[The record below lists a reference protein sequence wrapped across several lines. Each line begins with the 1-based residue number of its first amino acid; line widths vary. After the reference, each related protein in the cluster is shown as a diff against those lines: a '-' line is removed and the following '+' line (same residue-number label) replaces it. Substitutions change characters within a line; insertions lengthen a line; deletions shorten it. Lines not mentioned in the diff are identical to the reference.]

1 LIEIV
6 TVDQETPAVGAWLT
20 EHRLHS
26 VLEVR
31 GGAPV
36 AEVAARYGASRQSVY
51 RWKARYERYGVAG
64 LQDKSRRPRSSPQR
78 IPAEVEA
85 LVCELR
91 RAHPRWGARRLVFEL
106 GRRGVARV
114 PSRATV
120 HRALVRNGLVEPQQ
134 QRHKRKY
141 RRWQRETPMHLWQ
154 IDIVGGIYLADGR
167 ECKMVTGI
175 DDHSRYVVLAAVLA
189 VPNGRAV
196 CEAFTAAM
204 RDHGVPSEVLTDN
217 GKQFTGRFTKPRP
230 AEVLFERICR
240 ENGITARLTKPSSPT
255 TTGKIERWHGT
266 LRREF
271 LDHSG
276 PFADLPAAQAAID
289 AWVHGYNQSR
299 PHQSLDMAT
308 PASLFRPART
318 QPTRPTAPATSPVPA
333 TELRAATAQ
342 KDSFLVPVSANAVEF
357 DTVVARSG
365 LLNVLPRVQR
375 VRMASAHVEQ
385 LAHVW
390 ADEHSI
396 HIQIGGELVKTVAS
410 NLDLADL
417 HELRLRGARPAG
429 PPPATTFATRDA
441 ALAAGSAVEI
451 DRAVD
456 SSGICQL
463 GAQKLALGSSL
474 ANKRVTLRLDGHL
487 VHVLCQGVLAKT
499 LPCPIPA
506 DQRGRLRGA
515 RLGADPLPPPPAG
528 PIQVERRVPAEGV
541 VMVTRQRI
549 RVGRTYAG
557 KTVTILIEDTCLRVL
572 HDGEELS
579 VHHRTTNEPVTRFR
593 AYAARRPET

>member
-1 LIEIV
+1 MAI
-6 TVDQETPAVGAWLT
+6 DQGTPADGTWLA

-31 GGAPV
+31 AGVRV

-51 RWKARYERYGVAG
+51 RWKALYERDGVAG

-78 IPAEVEA
+78 ISAEVES

-91 RAHPRWGARRLVFEL
+91 RAHPRWGARRLAFEL
-106 GRRGVARV
+106 AQRGLDRV

-120 HRALVRNGLVEPQQ
+120 HRALVRNGLVEPQRQ
-134 QRHKRKY
+134 LHKRKY

-154 IDIVGGIYLADGR
+154 LDIVGGVYLADGR

-175 DDHSRYVVLAAVLA
+175 DDHSRYVVIATVLV

-240 ENGITARLTKPSSPT
+240 ENGITARLTKPGSPT
-255 TTGKIERWHGT
+255 TTGKIERWHRT

-271 LDHSG
+271 LDNSG

-289 AWVHGYNQSR
+289 AWVHGYNHSR

-308 PASLFRPART
+308 PAKLFRPART
-318 QPTRPTAPATSPVPA
+318 QLAAPTAPAAGPEPA
-333 TELRAATAQ
+333 QERKSATAYPNA
-342 KDSFLVPVSANAVEF
+342 FLVPVSTNAVEF
-357 DTVVARSG
+357 DTVITGSG
-365 LLNVLPRVQR
+365 LLNILPRVQR
-375 VRMASAHVEQ
+375 VRIASTRIGQV
-385 LAHVW
+385 AHVW

-396 HIQIGGELVKTVAS
+396 HIQIAGELIKTVAS
-410 NLDLADL
+410 NLAAADL
-417 HELRLRGARPAG
+417 HELRMRGASPAG
-429 PPPATTFATRDA
+429 PPPAPPPA
-441 ALAAGSAVEI
+441 ARVAPLPGGAVVEV

-456 SSGICQL
+456 SSGVCRL
-463 GAQKLALGSSL
+463 GKHALAVGSAL
-474 ANKRVTLRLDGHL
+474 ADKRVTLRLDGHL
-487 VHVLCQGVLAKT
+487 VHVICQGALAKT
-499 LPCPIPA
+499 LPCPIAA

-515 RLGADPLPPPPAG
+515 RLTADPLPPPPAAG
-528 PIQVERRVPAEGV
+528 PIQVERRVPIEGV

-557 KTVTILIEDTCLRVL
+557 KIVTILIEDTCLRVL
-572 HDGEELS
+572 LDGEELS
-579 VHHRTTNEPVTRFR
+579 VHHRTTNDPVTRFR
-593 AYAARRPET
+593 AYAPR